1 MGLIKWICKRFKCTS
16 NCMINGEIPDDIQ
29 NIDLSKYILKPDD
42 IKLLMKIQTKRPSV
56 HNYKHIENRT
66 RVAKI

>member
-1 MGLIKWICKRFKCTS
+1 
-16 NCMINGEIPDDIQ
+16 MINGEIPDDIQ

>member
-1 MGLIKWICKRFKCTS
+1 
-16 NCMINGEIPDDIQ
+16 MINGEIPDDIQ

-56 HNYKHIENRT
+56 HNYKHIKNRT